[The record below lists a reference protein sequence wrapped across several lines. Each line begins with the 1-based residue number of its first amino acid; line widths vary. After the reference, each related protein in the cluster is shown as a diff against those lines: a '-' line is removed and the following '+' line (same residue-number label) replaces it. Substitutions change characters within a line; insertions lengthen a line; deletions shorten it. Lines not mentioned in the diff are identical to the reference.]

1 MPRSVS
7 ALRRDGSGTL
17 AFSHPVKTL
26 LPESSLSTSCLRS
39 DIQRPLTIPSQR
51 RDRARHHSRNAC
63 EALR

>member
-7 ALRRDGSGTL
+7 ALQRDGSGTL

-51 RDRARHHSRNAC
+51 RARARHHSRNAC